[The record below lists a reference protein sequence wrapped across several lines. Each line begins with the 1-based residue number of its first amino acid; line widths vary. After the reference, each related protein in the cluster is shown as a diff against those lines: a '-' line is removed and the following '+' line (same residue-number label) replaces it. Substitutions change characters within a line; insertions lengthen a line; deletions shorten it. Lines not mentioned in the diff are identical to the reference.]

1 MMSATSYRPQAT
13 GFIRSV
19 EMRIHSAVRYA
30 LIAFRHSLALRPRA
44 FSEPVGR
51 SLNALLT
58 FVILN
63 SSFVIATAQTLEVKA
78 PSQVGVGQR
87 FQISWTLN
95 GNGSDLKLPDI
106 KGFSV
111 LGGPNQ
117 SMSYSMIN
125 GQMSQSI
132 GYSYVLQ
139 ASKEGEYTIGAAT
152 AKVDGKQV
160 SSKSVTIKVVPGQP
174 QQQQAQGGS
183 QGGQQQQR
191 SSGGGNDMFAR
202 IEVSRRSVDRGE
214 ELFAECK
221 VYSRNSLVQL
231 VNYKLP
237 EYTGFWTKDIEMPEQ
252 VVVDQEVVD
261 GVAYQVVSL
270 KKTLLYPQ
278 KAGKL
283 EIDPMQVEVVVRE
296 STGRPRSIF
305 DMFGGFQDVRR
316 SATSPKVVIDV
327 RDLPAAGQPSG
338 FSGLTGKFNM
348 AVKADKTTVK
358 AGDAVTLKLT
368 ISGSGNL
375 YQLQN
380 PTFTIPP
387 DIEVYDPKLIDNISV
402 RPSGTSGSRT
412 FEYVMIPRYE
422 GNFEVGPFEFSYYDP
437 ATDRYVKLSEPALA
451 LTVEK
456 GDGTTQAVSPTMNI
470 ADKRDIQIIGSDIR
484 YIKQGRYSLRQ
495 TDDHFFMSALWWLL
509 MLLPIA
515 GGTGAIAYHMYQER
529 QAGDVA
535 GSRSRKAKKMA
546 VRRMDGAKRLMGK
559 GDQKGFNEEVM
570 KALTEYVSHRFNI
583 PVADLSRER
592 MREVFAARAVP
603 QDVADGLIKVLD
615 EAEFAR
621 FAPGASGPME
631 TLYERSLSAII
642 QMEDHV

>member
-1 MMSATSYRPQAT
+1 M
-13 GFIRSV
+13 RSV
-19 EMRIHSAVRYA
+19 AA
-30 LIAFRHSLALRPRA
+30 ALRTVLFALRNTAFATLNPAETTLVPRP
-44 FSEPVGR
+44 SSPTP
-51 SLNALLT
+51 LLT
-58 FVILN
+58 FLILHL
-63 SSFVIATAQTLEVKA
+63 SFFITNAQTLEVKA

-87 FQISWTLN
+87 FQISWTIN

-125 GQMSQSI
+125 GQMSQSV

-139 ASKEGEYTIGAAT
+139 ASKEGEYTIGPAS

-160 SSKSVTIKVVPGQP
+160 SSKAVTIKVVPGQP
-174 QQQQAQGGS
+174 QQQAQGGS
-183 QGGQQQQR
+183 QGGQQQR
-191 SSGGGNDMFAR
+191 SSGSGNDMFAR
-202 IEVSRRSVDRGE
+202 VEVSRRSVDRGE
-214 ELFAECK
+214 ELYAECK
-221 VYSRNSLVQL
+221 VYSRSALVQL

-305 DMFGGFQDVRR
+305 DMFGGYQDVRR

-327 RDLPAAGQPSG
+327 RDLPAAGQPAG

-348 AVKADKTTVK
+348 TVKADKNKVK

-380 PTFTIPP
+380 PEFTIPP
-387 DIEVYDPKLIDNISV
+387 DVEVYDPKVADNISV
-402 RPSGTSGSRT
+402 KASGISGSRS

-422 GNFEVGPFEFSYYDP
+422 GNFEVGPFAFSYYDP
-437 ATDRYVKLSEPALA
+437 SSDRYVTVSEPAIA

-470 ADKRDIQIIGSDIR
+470 ADKSDIQIIGTDIR
-484 YIKQGRYSLRQ
+484 YIKQGQYSLRQ
-495 TDDHFFMSALWWLL
+495 KGDHFFMSALWWLL
-509 MLLPIA
+509 MLLPVA
-515 GGTGAIAYHMYQER
+515 GGAGAMAYHIHQER

-546 VRRMDGAKRLMGK
+546 VKRMDGAKRLMTK
-559 GDQKGFNEEVM
+559 NDQKGFNEEVM

-583 PVADLSRER
+583 PVAELSRER
-592 MREVFAARAVP
+592 MREVFALRSVP
-603 QDVADGLIKVLD
+603 QEVADTLIKVLD

-631 TLYERSLSAII
+631 SLYESSLNAII
-642 QMEDHV
+642 KMEDHV